1 MGQGLS
7 KPTMNTEKRPL
18 REGSSNMQLLG
29 EVMWLMA
36 HSSIHRQWPIES
48 LMQWVTPALLYRQ
61 CRVYRR
67 QGKPIA
73 YVSWA
78 YMSKEVEEA
87 YVLNPSGLQP
97 KDWKSGD
104 RLWLLDVLA
113 PFGGS
118 RAIARDLKNG
128 VFTNSV
134 GRALRVKPGK
144 DEMRIV
150 YLHGANAL
158 EQSRDHSKST
168 TVDLAGATNARSVK

>member
-1 MGQGLS
+1 MVD
-7 KPTMNTEKRPL
+7 TENRSPD
-18 REGSSNMQLLG
+18 EGSSNMQLLG
-29 EVMWLMA
+29 DVMWLMA
-36 HSSIHRQWPIES
+36 HSPIHRKWPIES
-48 LMQWVTPALLYRQ
+48 LMQWVTPALLHRQ
-61 CRVYRR
+61 CRVYRNR
-67 QGKPIA
+67 GKPIA

-78 YMSKEVEEA
+78 YLSKEVEEA
-87 YVLNPSGLQP
+87 YVINPSGLQP

-104 RLWLLDVLA
+104 RIWLLDVLA

-128 VFTNSV
+128 IFRDCV

-150 YLHGANAL
+150 YLHGANAI

-168 TVDLAGATNARSVK
+168 TVDLPGAFKARSEKAR

>member
-1 MGQGLS
+1 MVD
-7 KPTMNTEKRPL
+7 TENRPPSD
-18 REGSSNMQLLG
+18 GNSNMQLLG

-36 HSSIHRQWPIES
+36 HSPIHRSWPIES
-48 LMQWVTPALLYRQ
+48 LMQWVTPALLHRQ

-78 YMSKEVEEA
+78 YLSKEVEEA

-104 RLWLLDVLA
+104 RIWLLDVLA

-128 VFTNSV
+128 IFKDSV
-134 GRALRVKPGK
+134 GRALRVKPGQ

-150 YLHGANAL
+150 YLHGANAI
-158 EQSRDHSKST
+158 EQSRDRTQST
-168 TVDLAGATNARSVK
+168 TVDLVGAIKKRIVKPNPIK